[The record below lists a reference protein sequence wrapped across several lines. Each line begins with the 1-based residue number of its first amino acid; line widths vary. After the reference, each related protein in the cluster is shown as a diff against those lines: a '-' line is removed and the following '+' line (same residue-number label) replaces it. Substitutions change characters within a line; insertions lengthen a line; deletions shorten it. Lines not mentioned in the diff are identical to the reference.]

1 MHTVIPSHSYTDSAF
16 RQLAEPPQNDYNT
29 SSPIPEPMPMPEN
42 PPSYQMGSSFD
53 IHVVAFATFF
63 GLLSLFSCIHLIY
76 YFCTPRT
83 QKSLSAKKSSQR
95 KSKCYARCYVNV
107 RLLNLIAC
115 FILSLSRMIILIVDP
130 YNIQQDQQNNVS
142 PYISLIIFGI
152 GFPAMNTLLLTMS
165 LASRNVLV
173 SIHKLKRLHGKD
185 ILYSSRQSL
194 AIILAVQFLFQVV
207 TDVLVATARS
217 NSDSNGVSSTSTST
231 TASTTALTDLT
242 FVWII
247 ICDSAFLLYGV
258 LLSIFVAAQIRD
270 LIQESNADKR
280 RKSGNLVGSSSTSML
295 RMARSLTIILFVHVS
310 YIVTVTIWLIQ
321 FVQGLMAFPIYFVN
335 IQTALRCLECLTI
348 FIHLGLL
355 TRTIRATHNSR
366 KKTNLIQKK
375 SVAKTNAYQKKES
388 AQDTHNIELIVS
400 KSCQ

>member
-1 MHTVIPSHSYTDSAF
+1 MQTVLPSHSYNDSAF
-16 RQLAEPPQNDYNT
+16 RQLSESAEAEPPQNDYNT
-29 SSPIPEPMPMPEN
+29 SSSNPEPEPMPEK
-42 PPSYQMGSSFD
+42 PPAYQMDSSFD

-83 QKSLSAKKSSQR
+83 QKSLSTKKSPQR

-173 SIHKLKRLHGKD
+173 GIHKLKRLHGKD

-217 NSDSNGVSSTSTST
+217 NSVLSTSTST
-231 TASTTALTDLT
+231 TALTDVT

-258 LLSIFVAAQIRD
+258 LLSIFVAAQICN

-280 RKSGNLVGSSSTSML
+280 RKSGNLVGSSSTHSSML

-335 IQTALRCLECLTI
+335 IQTALRCIECLTI
-348 FIHLGLL
+348 SIHLGLL
-355 TRTIRATHNSR
+355 TRTQLRIRATHNSR
-366 KKTNLIQKK
+366 KKKNLIQKK
-375 SVAKTNAYQKKES
+375 SVAKTNANQKKES
-388 AQDTHNIELIVS
+388 AQDTHNIELIL
-400 KSCQ
+400 